1 MLNTNNTVQFKDGS
15 GNNRTIND
23 ITSVSFSARYVGGK
37 VEETIDFELIEDWQE
52 IIVKISVSGVF
63 TAADLDYFIDK
74 FWVSKSK
81 QIVIDSKTFDV
92 VSVDKKFNAQLW
104 KKRNFRAQMTMNFEL
119 KTPGNPW

>member
-52 IIVKISVSGVF
+52 IIVKNFSFRGVYCRRSG
-63 TAADLDYFIDK
+63 LLY
-74 FWVSKSK
+74 
-81 QIVIDSKTFDV
+81 
-92 VSVDKKFNAQLW
+92 
-104 KKRNFRAQMTMNFEL
+104 
-119 KTPGNPW
+119 